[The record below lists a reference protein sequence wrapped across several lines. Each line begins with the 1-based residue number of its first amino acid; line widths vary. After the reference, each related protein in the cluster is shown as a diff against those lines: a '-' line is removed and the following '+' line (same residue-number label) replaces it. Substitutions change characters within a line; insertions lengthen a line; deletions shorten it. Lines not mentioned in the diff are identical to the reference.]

1 MNNKGFLFS
10 LFLASALAANAQVN
24 ISVDA
29 SRPGVKV
36 APDLY
41 GIFYEDINHAADGG
55 LYAELISNRSF
66 EDEESKNLPTWTTAA
81 DNGATIKTELTAK
94 GLLNKVQGKA
104 MLATVNAKPSALA
117 YIINKGFWGINAVQG
132 REYRLSFFA
141 KGNYKGSLR
150 ARLTDASG
158 KAIYAETEVM
168 KGKLSKG
175 WTKYTATLKAD
186 ANDAKAQF
194 AIVADGKGTIALDVV
209 SLFPPTFKNRENGC
223 RPDLAQM
230 LYNIHP
236 KFMRFPG
243 GCFVEGQDS
252 PDNAFRWER
261 TIGPIEERTGHKN
274 VNWGYR
280 TSDGLGFHEY
290 LQLAEDLGAKPL
302 YVVNIGLWH
311 GGKTAVEDL
320 QPWIDECMNALEYAN
335 GPVTSK
341 YGALRAK
348 NGHPAPFNIQYLEI
362 GNENNQDNPSQQSDR
377 YYERFKKF
385 KDAVLTKYPNMHL
398 IGNVAAWGT
407 DDPKWKSRES
417 VELVDEHYYR
427 NPAWFA
433 NNFNKY
439 DAYDRR
445 GPKVYAGEYA
455 VTSGF
460 GNMGSLNAALGEAVY
475 MMGIEKNSDIVT
487 MASYAPIFANLNN
500 RKWAPD
506 MIQFTSDRAFG
517 TPSYYVQSMMANN
530 IGTRV
535 LPVTQDSPYTYAE
548 EKMKPTVC
556 RVGMGTYNT
565 QSSFQDLGYTDDK
578 GNALPATLELNP
590 VDVNGTWTVSGNTI
604 SQTANGKDCIRLNP
618 GTITSD
624 GYIYKVR
631 ARKDSGKEGFLVVF
645 NYVDEKNYCWLN
657 IGGWDNT
664 KSAIQQ
670 TADGG
675 RSELA
680 TAPVKIEQGKWYDVE
695 LKVVGDS
702 IFARLDGKQI
712 FATKL
717 KSNVKPG
724 IFSTATL
731 DEKTGEVIL
740 KIANTSN
747 ENTTAKITLNGK
759 TIGSGKLIRLSSKN
773 GSDENTIDCP
783 TNVYP
788 VDSFVATGKNGLEI
802 EIPSASLNILRLSCF

>member
-10 LFLASALAANAQVN
+10 LFLASTLAANAQVN
-24 ISVDA
+24 INVDA

-36 APDLY
+36 SPDLY

-94 GLLNKVQGKA
+94 GLLNKVQGRA
-104 MLATVNAKPSALA
+104 MLATINAKPSAHA

-141 KGNYKGSLR
+141 KGNYNGSLR
-150 ARLTDASG
+150 ARLTDSTG
-158 KAIYAETEVM
+158 KAIYADAEVM
-168 KGKLSKG
+168 KGKLNKG

-186 ANDAKAQF
+186 ANDPKAQF

-230 LYNIHP
+230 LYNMHP

-348 NGHPAPFNIQYLEI
+348 NGHPAPFNIEYLEI
-362 GNENNQDNPSQQSDR
+362 GNENNQDDPSQQSDR

-385 KDAVLTKYPNMHL
+385 KDAVLAKYPNMHL

-407 DDPKWKSRES
+407 DTPTWKSQES

-439 DAYDRR
+439 DSYDRR

-460 GNMGSLNAALGEAVY
+460 GNMGSLDAALGEAVY

-506 MIQFTSDRAFG
+506 MIQFTADRVFG

-535 LPVTQDSPYTYAE
+535 LPVTQNSPYTYTE
-548 EKMKPTVC
+548 EKMKPAVC

-624 GYIYKVR
+624 EYIYKVR

-702 IFARLDGKQI
+702 IFASLDGKQI

-724 IFSTATL
+724 VFSTATL
-731 DEKTGEVIL
+731 DENTGEVIL

-747 ENTTAKITLNGK
+747 ENTTARVCLKGKNITEGR
-759 TIGSGKLIRLSSKN
+759 IIRLSSKY
-773 GSDENTIDCP
+773 GTDENTIDNP

-788 VDSFVATGKNGLEI
+788 VESFVTTSGNGVEV
-802 EIPSASLNILRLSCF
+802 EIPSTSLNILRLK

>member
-1 MNNKGFLFS
+1 MNNKSILFS
-10 LFLASALAANAQVN
+10 LFLASAFTANAQVN

-29 SRPGVKV
+29 SRPGATVSQN
-36 APDLY
+36 LY

-66 EDEESKNLPTWTTAA
+66 EDEDSKKLPTWTTAA
-81 DNGATIKTELTAK
+81 DNGAEIKTELTSK
-94 GLLNKVQGKA
+94 GLLNKAQGRA
-104 MLATVNAKPSALA
+104 MVATVNAKPSACA

-132 REYRLSFFA
+132 REYKLSFWA
-141 KGNYKGSLR
+141 KGDYKGSLK
-150 ARLTDASG
+150 ARLCDTTG
-158 KAIYAETEVM
+158 KAVYAETKVM
-168 KGKLSKG
+168 EGKLSKG
-175 WTKYTATLKAD
+175 WKKYTATLKAD
-186 ANDAKAQF
+186 ANDPKAQF
-194 AIVADGKGTIALDVV
+194 SLVADGKGVITLDVV

-230 LYNIHP
+230 LYNMHP

-320 QPWIDECMNALEYAN
+320 QPWIDECLNALEYAN
-335 GPVTSK
+335 GPVSSK
-341 YGALRAK
+341 YGAMRAK
-348 NGHPAPFNIQYLEI
+348 NGHPQPFNIEFLEI
-362 GNENNQDNPSQQSDR
+362 GNENNQDNPNQQSDR

-385 KDAVLTKYPNMHL
+385 KDAVLAKYPNMHL

-407 DDPKWKSRES
+407 DTPKWKSLES

-439 DAYDRR
+439 DSYDRR

-475 MMGIEKNSDIVT
+475 MMGMEKNSDIVS
-487 MASYAPIFANLNN
+487 MASYAPIFANLND
-500 RKWAPD
+500 RRWAPD
-506 MIQFTSDRAFG
+506 MIQFTSDRVFG
-517 TPSYYVQSMMANN
+517 TPSYYVQSMMFNN

-535 LPVTQDSPYTYAE
+535 LPVTQEFPYTYAE
-548 EKMKPTVC
+548 KKMKPAVC
-556 RVGMGTYNT
+556 RVGMGTYST

-578 GNALPATLELNP
+578 GNDLPATLELNP
-590 VDVNGTWTVSGNTI
+590 VDISGKWTVSGNTI

-631 ARKDSGKEGFLVVF
+631 ARKDSGKEGFLVIF
-645 NYVDEKNYCWLN
+645 NYVDNRNYCRLN

-664 KSAIQQ
+664 RSAIQQ
-670 TADGG
+670 TIDGG

-680 TAPVKIEQGKWYDVE
+680 SAPVKIEQGRWYDVE

-702 IFARLDGKQI
+702 IFAKLDGKQI
-712 FATKL
+712 IATKL
-717 KSNVKPG
+717 KSDVKPG
-724 IFSTATL
+724 VFSTATL

-747 ENTTAKITLNGK
+747 ENTTARVCLNGK
-759 TIGSGKLIRLSSKN
+759 SITEGKVVRLSSKN
-773 GSDENTIDCP
+773 GTDENTVDNP

-788 VDSFVATGKNGLEI
+788 VESFVTTNGNGVEL
-802 EIPSASLNILRLSCF
+802 EIPSTSLNIIRLK